1 MTLGDYARYFFPI
14 KFRMLGVR
22 RVKSKQLPFGSTE
35 EFLLHEFDLA
45 PRWSYDYM
53 YRTHEFGNSV
63 SSKSGDA
70 VAEYIPGGYSAMK
83 VTCDVSNLKQL
94 KLQIFSIRGREDC
107 KRYGRGCSLYYTTE
121 FEGTNEGVSY
131 Y

>member
-1 MTLGDYARYFFPI
+1 MTLGDYAHSFFPI

-22 RVKSKQLPFGSTE
+22 RVKSKQLPFGSEE

-45 PRWSYDYM
+45 PRWPYYYM

-63 SSKSGDA
+63 SSTSGDA
-70 VAEYIPGGYSAMK
+70 VAEYIRMDGDWAMK

-94 KLQIFSIRGREDC
+94 KLQIFSIQGRENC
-107 KRYGRGCSLYYTTE
+107 KRYGRECSLYYTTT
-121 FEGTNEGVSY
+121 FDGS
-131 Y
+131 